1 MVNYVTFSVKWI
13 RPWKFWVFCW
23 DFKLILGM
31 YRFYILWY
39 TADMGQTQDI
49 EFILKLKGRI
59 ENSVGK
65 AVNLDVDYEEERSI
79 SLDLDV
85 EIPRVVFGCDILK
98 YPGLARMFTKYTILS
113 IKEGRLVS
121 QDEFL
126 RFLGRN

>member
-1 MVNYVTFSVKWI
+1 
-13 RPWKFWVFCW
+13 
-23 DFKLILGM
+23 
-31 YRFYILWY
+31 
-39 TADMGQTQDI
+39 MGQTQDI

-59 ENSVGK
+59 EHSVGK

-98 YPGLARMFTKYTILS
+98 YPGLARMFTQYTILS
-113 IKEGRLVS
+113 IKQGRLVS